1 MSYNELIMSSQS
13 AGRPFRPK
21 AFSYSLLRVEFIA
34 SLLRFVKR
42 AMAVGLVP
50 IFGSRQTLYSYLAY
64 LLCLCRITPDK
75 EKCIQSGCMP
85 CMSADCCGR
94 LSRLLSEDISMLRAH
109 C

>member
-34 SLLRFVKR
+34 SLLWFIKR
-42 AMAVGLVP
+42 AMSVSLVP
-50 IFGSRQTLYSYLAY
+50 IFGSRQILYSYLAY

-75 EKCIQSGCMP
+75 
-85 CMSADCCGR
+85 
-94 LSRLLSEDISMLRAH
+94 DISNLAV
-109 C
+109 CLVCQLIVVVACSGYFLKIF